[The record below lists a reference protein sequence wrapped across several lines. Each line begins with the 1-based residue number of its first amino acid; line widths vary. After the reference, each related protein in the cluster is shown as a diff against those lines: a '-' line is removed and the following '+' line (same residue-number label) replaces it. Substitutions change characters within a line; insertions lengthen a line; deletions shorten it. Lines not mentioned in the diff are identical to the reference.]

1 MASSQDA
8 QAEPFCIFCGQLL
21 DKESSIGFGCCSRH
35 GLHVKCSLHM
45 CGLPAA
51 ASHYIWTGDCSFFD
65 HINDKNYYCCTSSGW
80 NRLRIHTL
88 CQDLLHND
96 KEGTWWYIFKGASG
110 FSCDCPLCLLKWA
123 NSRISKLK
131 KSGHT
136 RLQQIPPNLWLQVD
150 EEGNLIYREGQSD
163 QSMMQGFSAYFDAFS
178 DISNCEEDEQC

>member
-1 MASSQDA
+1 MWIWCNCVLLFYSKEVVFFCSWFWYHIDTLSLTAMASSQHA
-8 QAEPFCIFCGQLL
+8 QAETFCIFCGQLL

-51 ASHYIWTGDCSFFD
+51 ASHYIWTGDCSFFE

-88 CQDLLHND
+88 CQDLLKND

-110 FSCDCPLCLLKWA
+110 FSCDCPLCLL
-123 NSRISKLK
+123 
-131 KSGHT
+131 
-136 RLQQIPPNLWLQVD
+136 
-150 EEGNLIYREGQSD
+150 
-163 QSMMQGFSAYFDAFS
+163 
-178 DISNCEEDEQC
+178 